1 MTNGGTLAVT
11 HSSFLANDATDGGN
25 LFEANNGDLT
35 LSNSILAT
43 PLLGTSCGSTAR
55 QVKSAGYNVFDKE
68 DPECPAKGKDKVV
81 EDVKYDSTT
90 PEDNGGPTLTLGL
103 KKSSKAVDLVP
114 VKKCEKVDQRGFDR
128 PKGSKCDAGALE
140 RGAKP

>member
-1 MTNGGTLAVT
+1 
-11 HSSFLANDATDGGN
+11 
-25 LFEANNGDLT
+25 
-35 LSNSILAT
+35 LAT
-43 PLLGTSCGSTAR
+43 PLTGTSCGSSSGNT
-55 QVKSAGYNVFDKE
+55 KSAGYNVFDE
-68 DPECPAKGKDKVV
+68 DDPECPAKAKDKVV
-81 EDVKYDSTT
+81 NDVRFDSVI